1 MGAQGQA
8 KGVGGSGGGS
18 GSGGLFRAVARSLSE
33 PFTAITGRRGMPSL
47 SPASQKALANFWSTM
62 GRRLVSLPNL
72 PVQNVPS
79 FEDVIDWLQQPADEA
94 AEGKA
99 ADAPANPA
107 PQNGEAPVRKAEVP
121 STDGKTTAVPRRGA
135 EEAWQ
140 RAGAEVRERLRKIAE
155 ASRREA
161 ARSRGAKVRVDTAER
176 SEKTALAR
184 AEVNRRLRAAAKA
197 EPTRAEAATAE

>member
-1 MGAQGQA
+1 
-8 KGVGGSGGGS
+8 
-18 GSGGLFRAVARSLSE
+18 
-33 PFTAITGRRGMPSL
+33 
-47 SPASQKALANFWSTM
+47 M